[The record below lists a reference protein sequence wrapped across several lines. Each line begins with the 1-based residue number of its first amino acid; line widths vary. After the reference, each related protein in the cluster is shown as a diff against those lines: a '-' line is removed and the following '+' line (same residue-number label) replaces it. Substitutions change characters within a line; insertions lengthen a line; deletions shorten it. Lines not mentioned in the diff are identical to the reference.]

1 MRLRAAGILLAGLL
15 LALQA
20 VAGIAG
26 ATAPSE
32 SGTMTVTF
40 RIVPRIELT
49 LSTHAINF
57 GDLEPGTSDFENPL
71 TTTVRSNT
79 FWSLTASAP
88 GFSDGA
94 PVDPLTIPITR
105 LSTRPGTADYI
116 AMVDLPG
123 EVTLLSGQ
131 PRGGNLEHVWDYQLT
146 IEWEDVPATYSTTIT
161 YTATGS

>member
-1 MRLRAAGILLAGLL
+1 MRLKAAGILLAGLL

-40 RIVPRIELT
+40 RIVPRIELD
-49 LSTHAINF
+49 LSTDAINF
-57 GDLEPGTSDFENPL
+57 GNLEPGTRDFENLL

-79 FWSLTASAP
+79 PWSLTASAP
-88 GFSDGA
+88 SFSDGGVPA
-94 PVDPLTIPITR
+94 LTIPITR
-105 LSTRPGTADYI
+105 LSTRPGAADYM
-116 AMVDLPG
+116 AMVNLPG
-123 EVTLLSGQ
+123 QVTLLSGQ
-131 PRGGNLEHVWDYQLT
+131 PRGGNLEHVWDYRLA
-146 IEWEDVPATYSTTIT
+146 IEWTDVPATYTTTIT